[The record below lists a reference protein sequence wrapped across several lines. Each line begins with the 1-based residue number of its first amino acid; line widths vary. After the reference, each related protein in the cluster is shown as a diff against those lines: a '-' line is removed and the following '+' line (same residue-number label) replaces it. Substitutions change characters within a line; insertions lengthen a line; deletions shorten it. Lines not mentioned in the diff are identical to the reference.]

1 MNVIFLGLTPCEE
14 NLTNDP
20 GAVCPVLMWRVFG
33 ADTWKG
39 NAEGFLMITE

>member
-20 GAVCPVLMWRVFG
+20 GAVCPVPDAAGLPYGHV
-33 ADTWKG
+33 KG
-39 NAEGFLMITE
+39 EC